1 MLVPTISR
9 SAGRAVRRASIGS
22 ALFIVIAVAIIRP
35 WNREH
40 ERVHAQDAA
49 HTPAPELYADKAV
62 ACMTLGNVRPPINVM
77 DDAQLDRVLLLLG
90 HVLCAYEGGSFES
103 FIELRRGDLAFAEQ
117 SRAQD
122 TDNLRAY
129 AIQLGVPES
138 SLAGDYIGSLQVFWN
153 AFYKS
158 SPVYRFVPESTS
170 IMLQDGRL
178 AIDDWRKWSESFDA
192 LCVGKTVFQHR
203 LAIPHRVEL
212 AQLLARVETLTWL
225 DLSIEF
231 ECRGLARRRLVMRA
245 VWDEPNAEWF
255 VYRASTVHI
264 ESRGQES
271 VTSNL
276 IL

>member
-1 MLVPTISR
+1 
-9 SAGRAVRRASIGS
+9 
-22 ALFIVIAVAIIRP
+22 
-35 WNREH
+35 
-40 ERVHAQDAA
+40 
-49 HTPAPELYADKAV
+49 
-62 ACMTLGNVRPPINVM
+62 MTLGNVSPPMDVM
-77 DDAQLDRVLLLLG
+77 DEAQLDRVLLWLG

-122 TDNLRAY
+122 IENLRAY
-129 AIQLGVPES
+129 AIQLGVPET
-138 SLAGDYIGSLQVFWN
+138 SLAGDYLGSLQTFWK

-158 SPVYRFVPESTS
+158 PPVYRFAPESTS
-170 IMLQDGRL
+170 IALEDARL
-178 AIDDWRKWSESFDA
+178 AIDDVPRWSESFDA
-192 LCVGKTVFQHR
+192 RCVGKTVFQHR

-212 AQLLARVETLTWL
+212 QQMMADSKTLTWL

-255 VYRASTVHI
+255 LYRASTVYL
-264 ESRGQES
+264 ESRGREP